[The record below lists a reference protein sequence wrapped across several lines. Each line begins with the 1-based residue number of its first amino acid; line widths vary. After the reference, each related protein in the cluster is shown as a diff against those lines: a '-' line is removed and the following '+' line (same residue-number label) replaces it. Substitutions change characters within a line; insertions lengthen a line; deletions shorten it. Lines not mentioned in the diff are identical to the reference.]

1 MIDLQAKLL
10 EEERKRAQ
18 QDSLITAMASDYRS
32 VYYVN
37 LDENDAVC
45 YKGDP
50 DDNDRSDE
58 GVHFSFTERFGYYAK
73 SYVAEEY
80 RDGFISFIGI
90 ENIKKALEEN
100 KLISYSYLVRRDG
113 REFYEMLRMAGV
125 RPIESRTDH
134 KVHAVGVGFTNI
146 DKEMREEMAKMRC
159 SVRHSHLPSRQI
171 KPRPHFYPI

>member
-80 RDGFISFIGI
+80 RDG
-90 ENIKKALEEN
+90 
-100 KLISYSYLVRRDG
+100 

-171 KPRPHFYPI
+171 KPRPHFYPK